1 MNVEPA
7 GPRHATT
14 STRRRTVLA
23 VGAVTLL
30 AAVLRCWGLADK
42 SLWIDEAFS
51 LWLGTQDPAAIGE
64 HVLVLDKHPPLYYL
78 LLHLWLSVVPGA
90 GEVALRAF
98 SVVFGV
104 ATVPLAYLIGRDAGG
119 RRVGLLAAALLAVS
133 PLHIW
138 YGQLGRMY
146 AMLTFFAALATWCL
160 VRLLTRGRALSR
172 CDAGACWVGFAA
184 GTTLTML
191 SHNTAVLF
199 PVAVGAFLAIRAVR
213 EHRRRRDPDP
223 DPHPHPD
230 PDSDAWPTWAYALAL
245 GGGLALWSVWLPG
258 FLHQA
263 AAVDAEFW
271 LPAPT
276 LTKVLE
282 HVRDLLSARA
292 PGELVVPLALAAVAL
307 GALGARRLRGRS
319 GVALLLVLLV
329 VLPALG
335 ELVASVRRPVFYTQ
349 TLVWTAVPLLVLV
362 AAGLLA
368 LCRRPG
374 RPVAALALGA
384 LLAVNAVSLAN
395 YYADPGVEDW
405 RGAARYL
412 AEQAEPG
419 DLVIFDAAWGRIP
432 FDHHYA
438 AQDGPRLEVHG
449 VPTEL
454 FERGELEP
462 KVTPSDVPRL
472 DGLVAGRPRVWV
484 VYSHDW
490 YTDPDRIVEQRL
502 AETLVPA
509 GGVELRS
516 IRIEH
521 YTGR

>member
-1 MNVEPA
+1 MTITPPPS
-7 GPRHATT
+7 GPRHAAPP
-14 STRRRTVLA
+14 SRRRTLLA

-51 LWLGTQDPAAIGE
+51 LWLSTQDPDAIRE

-78 LLHLWLSVVPGA
+78 LLHLWLAVAGD
-90 GEVALRAF
+90 GEVALRSL

-133 PLHIW
+133 PLHVW

-160 VRLLTRGRALSR
+160 VRLLTRGRTLGPA
-172 CDAGACWVGFAA
+172 DAAACWVGFGAA
-184 GTTLTML
+184 TTLTML

-199 PVAVGAFLAIRAVR
+199 PVAVAAFLAVRAVR
-213 EHRRRRDPDP
+213 ERGRRDPDP
-223 DPHPHPD
+223 D
-230 PDSDAWPTWAYALAL
+230 AWPTRAYALAL
-245 GGGLALWSVWLPG
+245 GGGLLLWSVWLPG

-263 AAVDAEFW
+263 AAVDDEFW

-276 LTKVLE
+276 VAKVLE
-282 HVRDLLSARA
+282 HVRDLVSARA
-292 PGELVVPLALAAVAL
+292 PGELVVPLVLAAVAL
-307 GALGARRLRGRS
+307 GGLGARRLRGRS
-319 GVALLLVLLV
+319 GVALLLALLV

-368 LCRRPG
+368 LRR
-374 RPVAALALGA
+374 RRVTAAALAVGA

-395 YYADPGVEDW
+395 YYDDPGVEDW

-438 AQDGPRLEVHG
+438 AEGGPLLDVHG

-454 FERGELEP
+454 FERGELES
-462 KVTPSDVPRL
+462 KVTPADVPRL
-472 DGLVAGRPRVWV
+472 DTLVAGRPRVWV

-490 YTDPDRIVEQRL
+490 YTDPDRIVETRL
-502 AETLVPA
+502 AETLTPA
-509 GGVELRS
+509 GGTELRS
-516 IRIEH
+516 IRIER